1 MTFTENFD
9 QNEQFNILLDNFEG
23 PIDLLLHL
31 AKTQKV
37 DLSKISISELAN
49 QYIIFIN
56 QYKNLNIEI
65 AADYLVMAS
74 WLTYLKSKILLPK
87 EEKNDDHSAEEIEEA
102 LRYQL
107 ERLEAFQKI
116 SKLLYSRPL
125 INRDIFYGGL
135 SKGLQIKYN
144 MVYTSKLY
152 DLLNSYSK
160 ILSNKEQI
168 NNLTI
173 EFSKLYS
180 VDEAIKRLKQIF
192 GDIIEWTNF
201 INIIPKFL
209 NKNRTIN
216 KSVLSSNFVAS
227 LELSKNGFLEVKQ
240 KNAFGNIYVRV
251 KSNEN

>member
-1 MTFTENFD
+1 
-9 QNEQFNILLDNFEG
+9 
-23 PIDLLLHL
+23 
-31 AKTQKV
+31 
-37 DLSKISISELAN
+37 
-49 QYIIFIN
+49 
-56 QYKNLNIEI
+56 
-65 AADYLVMAS
+65 
-74 WLTYLKSKILLPK
+74 
-87 EEKNDDHSAEEIEEA
+87 
-102 LRYQL
+102 
-107 ERLEAFQKI
+107 
-116 SKLLYSRPL
+116 L

-168 NNLTI
+168 KNLTI

-209 NKNRTIN
+209 NKNKTIN

>member
-37 DLSKISISELAN
+37 NLSKISISELAN